1 MLIFL
6 YKLGQ
11 CTCTIKPIVARA
23 VINATDL
30 KSPLTPQ
37 RLSALRHDLRTP
49 FNQIIGYAEMAVEE
63 AEEQD
68 AKPLQQAVAPI
79 IGAAHDMLAAIDDL
93 LSGEPDRISPAH
105 LAAAREQLAPR
116 LERLLTNTDAAR
128 RVAETTELADDTRL
142 HLSKIQL
149 ALEKLEDL
157 MAATATWHDAPQ
169 EGSHQIV
176 TSDVRVSSAQIP
188 RPERIGSIN
197 REPMERSKGFILIV
211 DDQADNR
218 ELLRSRLHREGF
230 EIETAASGDEA
241 LDLLRTLPIDLVLL
255 DVMMPGMDG
264 TEVLKNI
271 KLDPVLS
278 AVPVIM
284 LSAVD
289 EIERV
294 VQCIEGGAEDYLPKP
309 FNPVLLRAR
318 IGVAL
323 ERKRLHDED
332 ARKREELTRAL
343 AELTVEREKAR
354 RLLLNILPERIADDL
369 QHGNCTPMYFE
380 DATICFTDFVGFTLS
395 TESMP
400 AEQVVEELHT
410 YFTAFDH
417 VMERYG
423 LEKLKTIG
431 DSYMFASGVPKR
443 HPANP
448 INAVLAAFELAAEVK
463 RLSQRADAPGWELRI
478 GLHTGPL
485 IAGVVGIRK
494 FAFDVWGDSVNAA
507 SRMESSGKPG
517 CINIS
522 DRTYARVKDFFVCE
536 PRGKVMTK
544 DKREVDMFFVRGA
557 QPSLVADG
565 TFKAFSRR
573 YKLYFSEEP
582 PAFPPALLAAQ
593 TAATKAE

>member
-1 MLIFL
+1 
-6 YKLGQ
+6 
-11 CTCTIKPIVARA
+11 
-23 VINATDL
+23 L
-30 KSPLTPQ
+30 K
-37 RLSALRHDLRTP
+37 
-49 FNQIIGYAEMAVEE
+49 
-63 AEEQD
+63 
-68 AKPLQQAVAPI
+68 
-79 IGAAHDMLAAIDDL
+79 
-93 LSGEPDRISPAH
+93 
-105 LAAAREQLAPR
+105 
-116 LERLLTNTDAAR
+116 
-128 RVAETTELADDTRL
+128 
-142 HLSKIQL
+142 
-149 ALEKLEDL
+149 
-157 MAATATWHDAPQ
+157 
-169 EGSHQIV
+169 
-176 TSDVRVSSAQIP
+176 
-188 RPERIGSIN
+188 
-197 REPMERSKGFILIV
+197 
-211 DDQADNR
+211 
-218 ELLRSRLHREGF
+218 
-230 EIETAASGDEA
+230 
-241 LDLLRTLPIDLVLL
+241 TLPIDLVLL
-255 DVMMPGMDG
+255 DVMMPEMDG

-271 KLDPVLS
+271 KRDPRLA

-284 LSAVD
+284 LSALD

-294 VQCIEGGAEDYLPKP
+294 VQCIEAGAEDYLSKP

-332 ARKREELTRAL
+332 ARKREELTRTL
-343 AELTVEREKAR
+343 RELTIEREKAR
-354 RLLLNILPERIADDL
+354 RLLLNILPERIANDL
-369 QHGNCTPMYFE
+369 QQGHCAPMYFE

-400 AEQVVEELHT
+400 AEQVVEELHA

-448 INAVLAAFELAAEVK
+448 INAVLAAFDLAEEVK

-494 FAFDVWGDSVNAA
+494 FAFDVWGDTVNAA
-507 SRMESSGKPG
+507 SRMESSGMSG
-517 CINIS
+517 RINIS

-536 PRGKVMTK
+536 PRGKIMTK
-544 DKREVDMFFVRGA
+544 DKREVDMFFVRGV

-582 PAFPPALLAAQ
+582 PSFPQALLAAG
-593 TAATKAE
+593 TVTKAD

>member
-1 MLIFL
+1 M
-6 YKLGQ
+6 
-11 CTCTIKPIVARA
+11 ARA
-23 VINATDL
+23 TINATAPE
-30 KSPLTPQ
+30 SPLTPQ

-63 AEEQD
+63 AEDQNAES
-68 AKPLQQAVAPI
+68 LQHALAPI
-79 IGAAHDMLAAIDDL
+79 IAAARDMLAAIDEL
-93 LSGEPDRISPAH
+93 LSGDPDRISPAH
-105 LAAAREQLAPR
+105 LAVAREQLAPR
-116 LERLLTNTDAAR
+116 LETLRANTDAAR
-128 RVAETTELADDTRL
+128 QVAETSELLDEAREHL
-142 HLSKIQL
+142 HKIQS
-149 ALEKLEDL
+149 AVEKLEAL
-157 MAATATWHDAPQ
+157 LAATAIWHDVPQ
-169 EGSHQIV
+169 EASHPMTV
-176 TSDVRVSSAQIP
+176 SDAQVPLAQISQPQTTVSTKQEPIP
-188 RPERIGSIN
+188 RG
-197 REPMERSKGFILIV
+197 KGLILIV
-211 DDQADNR
+211 DDQEDNR

-230 EIETAASGDEA
+230 QTETAASGQEA

-255 DVMMPGMDG
+255 DVLMPGMDG

-271 KLDPVLS
+271 KRDPVLS
-278 AVPVIM
+278 SVPVIM
-284 LSAVD
+284 LSALD

-332 ARKREELTRAL
+332 ARKRDELTRAL

-354 RLLLNILPERIADDL
+354 SLLLNILPERIADDL
-369 QHGNCTPMYFE
+369 QQGHCAPMYFE

-400 AEQVVEELHT
+400 AEQVVEELHA
-410 YFTAFDH
+410 YFTAFDN
-417 VMERYG
+417 VMGRYG

-448 INAVLAAFELAAEVK
+448 INAVMAAFELADEVK

-494 FAFDVWGDSVNAA
+494 FAFDVWGDTVNAA
-507 SRMESSGKPG
+507 SRMESSGKQG

-544 DKREVDMFFVRGA
+544 DKREVEMYFVRGA

-582 PAFPPALLAAQ
+582 PSFPQVLLAAGNVPK
-593 TAATKAE
+593 TE

>member
-1 MLIFL
+1 M
-6 YKLGQ
+6 YYR
-11 CTCTIKPIVARA
+11 TYVNRA
-23 VINATDL
+23 VINSTAQE
-30 KSPLTPQ
+30 SPLTPQ
-37 RLSALRHDLRTP
+37 RLSVLRHDLRTP
-49 FNQIIGYAEMAVEE
+49 FNHIIGYAEMALEE
-63 AEEQD
+63 AEDQD
-68 AKPLQQAVAPI
+68 VESLQQAVADI
-79 IGAAHDMLAAIDDL
+79 VAAARSMLASTDEL
-93 LSGEPDRISPAH
+93 LAGEPDRISPAL
-105 LAAAREQLAPR
+105 LAAAREQLASQ
-116 LERLLTNTDAAR
+116 LETLRANTATAVE
-128 RVAETTELADDTRL
+128 VAETTEQAGDARE
-142 HLSKIQL
+142 HLQKIQSALGNL
-149 ALEKLEDL
+149 AELL
-157 MAATATWHDAPQ
+157 AATASWHDAPQ
-169 EGSHQIV
+169 EASHQV
-176 TSDVRVSSAQIP
+176 TPDTHVSSAKVSKP
-188 RPERIGSIN
+188 ATTSSIN
-197 REPMERSKGFILIV
+197 QDPIARDKGLILIV
-211 DDQADNR
+211 DDLEDNR

-230 EIETAASGDEA
+230 QTESAASGREA
-241 LDLLRTLPIDLVLL
+241 LNLLKALPIDLVLL
-255 DVMMPGMDG
+255 DVLMPEMDG

-271 KLDPVLS
+271 KRDPRLA

-284 LSAVD
+284 LSSLD
-289 EIERV
+289 DIERV
-294 VQCIEGGAEDYLPKP
+294 VQCIEAGAEDYLSKP

-332 ARKREELTRAL
+332 ARKREELTRTL
-343 AELTVEREKAR
+343 RDLTIEREKAR
-354 RLLLNILPERIADDL
+354 RLLLNILPERIANDL
-369 QHGNCTPMYFE
+369 QQGHCAPMYFE

-400 AEQVVEELHT
+400 AEQVVEELHA

-448 INAVLAAFELAAEVK
+448 INAVLAAFDLAEEVK
-463 RLSQRADAPGWELRI
+463 RLSKRADAPGWELRI

-494 FAFDVWGDSVNAA
+494 FAFDVWGDTVNAA

-536 PRGKVMTK
+536 PRGKIMTK
-544 DKREVDMFFVRGA
+544 DKREVDMYFVRGA

-582 PAFPPALLAAQ
+582 QSFPQSLLAAG
-593 TAATKAE
+593 TVSKTE